1 MKKMERIVSSLSQ
14 YERESP
20 STIFFSKRED
30 HHHHHQVDVV
40 IDGQISTQDLEAGL
54 KRAHERTG
62 KRVNSKRLVKWIDR
76 VRSSNIVECSEIEIR
91 KILEGEDVKYRIPS
105 QKTCCTMYVTT
116 TRSLDVTIDVDLCV
130 QLVQDRIRSNRKSD
144 KDTTVK
150 QEKSGSVNVSIKI
163 EQENDEDNVDIFG
176 TIWTRLTFSTTLLT
190 SEDND
195 DKNSWK
201 LSISVTSHH
210 NRTTSKMSLDS
221 IEIGKSTIR
230 RRRRDVS
237 GENDDLEPL
246 LYKRDG
252 DDDDDD
258 GEEVQRKTRALQ
270 MYRKE
275 NLAIPVIYFMLGMTL
290 KLPLVALREYMRKVR
305 GVRA

>member
-1 MKKMERIVSSLSQ
+1 M
-14 YERESP
+14 
-20 STIFFSKRED
+20 
-30 HHHHHQVDVV
+30 
-40 IDGQISTQDLEAGL
+40 
-54 KRAHERTG
+54 
-62 KRVNSKRLVKWIDR
+62 
-76 VRSSNIVECSEIEIR
+76 
-91 KILEGEDVKYRIPS
+91 
-105 QKTCCTMYVTT
+105 TT

-130 QLVQDRIRSNRKSD
+130 QLVQDRIRRNRKSD

-305 GVRA
+305 NARA

>member
-1 MKKMERIVSSLSQ
+1 M
-14 YERESP
+14 
-20 STIFFSKRED
+20 
-30 HHHHHQVDVV
+30 
-40 IDGQISTQDLEAGL
+40 
-54 KRAHERTG
+54 
-62 KRVNSKRLVKWIDR
+62 
-76 VRSSNIVECSEIEIR
+76 
-91 KILEGEDVKYRIPS
+91 
-105 QKTCCTMYVTT
+105 TT

-130 QLVQDRIRSNRKSD
+130 QLVQDRIRRNRKSD

>member
-1 MKKMERIVSSLSQ
+1 M
-14 YERESP
+14 
-20 STIFFSKRED
+20 
-30 HHHHHQVDVV
+30 
-40 IDGQISTQDLEAGL
+40 
-54 KRAHERTG
+54 
-62 KRVNSKRLVKWIDR
+62 
-76 VRSSNIVECSEIEIR
+76 
-91 KILEGEDVKYRIPS
+91 
-105 QKTCCTMYVTT
+105 TT

-130 QLVQDRIRSNRKSD
+130 QLVQDRSSSSNNG
-144 KDTTVK
+144 TTAK
-150 QEKSGSVNVSIKI
+150 QEKSGSVNVSIKTK
-163 EQENDEDNVDIFG
+163 QEKEEDNVDVFG
-176 TIWTRLTFSTTLLT
+176 TIWTRLTFSTTLST
-190 SEDND
+190 SEDKD

-210 NRTTSKMSLDS
+210 NRTTSKTSSDS

-252 DDDDDD
+252 EENDDD
-258 GEEVQRKTRALQ
+258 GEVQQKTRALQ

-305 GVRA
+305 NARA